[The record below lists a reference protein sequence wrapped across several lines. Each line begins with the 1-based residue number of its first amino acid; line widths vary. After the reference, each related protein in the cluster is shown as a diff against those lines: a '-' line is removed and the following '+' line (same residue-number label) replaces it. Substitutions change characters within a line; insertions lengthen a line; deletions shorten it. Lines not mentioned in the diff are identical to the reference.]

1 MHLFKMSLLFL
12 GSVFMASYFPIQVD
26 AQNTQPAQD
35 YYKADVVSIEEEEG
49 KPPQVQVK
57 VIEGEKKGEELT
69 VGMLGD
75 AKTQAEEYQVGDQVI
90 ILHSQDQQ
98 GNDITYIVDRVRLSP
113 LIILFVLFVAV
124 AIAVGRWHGLLSLVG
139 MGFSFLIIIQFII
152 PQIVLG
158 NNPILIALLGGL
170 IITPLT
176 FYTSHGFKR
185 KTTIAVAG
193 TFIALVLTGFLSWV
207 FVEMA
212 HLTGFT
218 GDDSVF
224 IQTMVNQA
232 IDMRSLLLA
241 GMIIGVMGILDDI
254 TVSQSSLVFKLAETN
269 PTFSFRKLFFHA
281 MDVGKDHIA
290 SLVNTLILVYAGASL
305 PLFLLFYNSE
315 QPLSMVLNNE
325 IIATELVRMFVGS
338 IGLIAAVPITTFIAC
353 LMRK

>member
-1 MHLFKMSLLFL
+1 
-12 GSVFMASYFPIQVD
+12 
-26 AQNTQPAQD
+26 
-35 YYKADVVSIEEEEG
+35 
-49 KPPQVQVK
+49 
-57 VIEGEKKGEELT
+57 
-69 VGMLGD
+69 MLGD
-75 AKTQAEEYQVGDQVI
+75 AKTQGETYTEGDQVVI
-90 ILHSQDQQ
+90 VHTQDQQ
-98 GNDITYIVDRVRLSP
+98 GNDITYIADRVRVMP
-113 LIILFVLFVAV
+113 LVILFVLFFIVAV
-124 AIAVGRWHGLLSLVG
+124 AVGRVHGLFSILG

-152 PQIVLG
+152 PQIVIG

-176 FYTSHGFKR
+176 FYTSHGIKR

-193 TFIALVLTGFLSWV
+193 TFIALILTGALSWI
-207 FVEMA
+207 FVELA

-224 IQTMVNQA
+224 VQTMVNQS

-269 PTFSFRKLFFHA
+269 PKFSFRQLFFHA

-305 PLFLLFYNSE
+305 PLFLLFYNSQ

-325 IIATELVRMFVGS
+325 IIATEIVRMFVGS